1 MSVPALPARRDAG
14 FTLLEVL
21 AALVVLGFLMAGLS
35 GGVRLGLRAW
45 DQQERAVAGHGDLDA
60 ADRALRRLIAG
71 IDPGSLTRTSF
82 VTGSAGRLAMVAAL
96 PDAAPAR
103 MAEVALGLDGDR
115 LVMRWTPQEPGVRL
129 GPPPSV
135 EEAEL
140 LRGVSQVRFAYWPR
154 PGGRAG
160 AAGWRDAWD
169 RQDPPAL
176 IRVRLAFA
184 DGRRWPD
191 IVAPVMRERLGSR

>member
-1 MSVPALPARRDAG
+1 MSVPALPAHRDAG

-71 IDPGSLTRTSF
+71 IDPGSPTRTSF
-82 VTGSAGRLAMVAAL
+82 VTGSAGRLAMVTAL

-103 MAEVALGLDGDR
+103 MAEVALGLDGER

-129 GPPPSV
+129 GPPPPV
-135 EEAEL
+135 EQAEL

-154 PGGRAG
+154 PGGQAG

-191 IVAPVMRERLGSR
+191 IVAPIMRERPGGR